1 MEYLYKY
8 TNRYHD
14 IKSPMHKTIYEKF
27 IKKNI
32 HCDFSNKVFDHN
44 DMMCNY
50 FDNYLYDCK
59 NVNDLILNYK
69 QILTNV
75 MSCMFVLNIR
85 MQVIHHVFDSIVEY
99 IIENNCYSEFE
110 DIDHLIMIFTYISP
124 EKLYDYITYLY
135 NSSNEEKKKYL
146 NENLSNKI
154 YLTILYNS
162 AIITITQYGYANIE
176 NIGDIVH
183 PYYLLVK
190 KLNDDQIIIEFDQ
203 KMIKTEYDLIEC
215 NRNSDHLYYILFTN
229 IYNDRNIHLKKIIV
243 KK

>member
-1 MEYLYKY
+1 
-8 TNRYHD
+8 
-14 IKSPMHKTIYEKF
+14 
-27 IKKNI
+27 
-32 HCDFSNKVFDHN
+32 
-44 DMMCNY
+44 
-50 FDNYLYDCK
+50 
-59 NVNDLILNYK
+59 
-69 QILTNV
+69 
-75 MSCMFVLNIR
+75 